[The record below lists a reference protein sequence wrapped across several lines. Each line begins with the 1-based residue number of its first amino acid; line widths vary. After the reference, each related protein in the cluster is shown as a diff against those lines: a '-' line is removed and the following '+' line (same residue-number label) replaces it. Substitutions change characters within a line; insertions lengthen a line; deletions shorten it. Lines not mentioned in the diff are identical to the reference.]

1 MKAEDVERGGT
12 AIAIAPERICE
23 IVQGCWLGIHD
34 VLFKN
39 SSHRVSTVPMGVFMH
54 TTSPSLKACP

>member
-1 MKAEDVERGGT
+1 MKVEGVERGCT
-12 AIAIAPERICE
+12 AIATAPERICE

-39 SSHRVSTVPMGVFMH
+39 SSHRVSTVPIGVVMH